1 MFTQLCRIQYFEI
14 SCTTGQIN
22 TVQPFVHHCCDAPTV
37 HHCCAPTV
45 HHCCN
50 APCIMHLIPINLVG
64 YDHIQHDA
72 TAPATKS

>member
-14 SCTTGQIN
+14 SCPTGQIN
-22 TVQPFVHHCCDAPTV
+22 KVQPLVHHCGD
-37 HHCCAPTV
+37 APTV

-50 APCIMHLIPINLVG
+50 APSIMHLIPLNLVG

-72 TAPATKS
+72 TALATKS